1 LTYFFA
7 WAMHGRDGIVASLSA
22 AAVCWAGAGL
32 AMTMTTVFRRPERAL
47 ALTAVS
53 IALRMGLPLVAVMVV
68 MLQRGPLAR
77 SGFVICI
84 LTYYLVALL
93 VETWLSLKLVSSANH
108 AESH

>member
-1 LTYFFA
+1 
-7 WAMHGRDGIVASLSA
+7 
-22 AAVCWAGAGL
+22 
-32 AMTMTTVFRRPERAL
+32 
-47 ALTAVS
+47 
-53 IALRMGLPLVAVMVV
+53 VV